1 MTSHLPTPVTAAASP
16 RARIAY
22 LGCRT
27 TRERQAQ
34 GEGLSVL
41 VQDEDGGLQ
50 PLQLLRGLVNPS
62 YLLLNRAGSRLYAV
76 HGDGHEVSAFAVDG
90 ASGRLQPLGTQ
101 STQGRNP
108 VHLALTPDESAL
120 VVVNHLGA
128 SLAWLPL
135 RDDGALSPLQALWPL
150 DGPIGPH
157 RAEQT
162 QPKPHFIAW
171 TPDGR
176 HLLVPD
182 KGCDRIHVRR
192 WTGDPALPP
201 AAGLASAAVLRE
213 GCGPRHLAHL
223 PQGPWT
229 VVLNELDSTVV
240 RFARA
245 SSSDG
250 DLCLQPLQCLST
262 LPDDFMGHSR
272 AAAIAVAADGRRLY
286 TSNRGH
292 DSIAVFDV
300 DAADGRLSRVQVQAS
315 GGRTPRAFSLSPCG
329 RWLYALHED
338 SHGISRL
345 AVDPHDGRL
354 GPAQPVL
361 ATGSP
366 TCLVFAP
373 GLVGSTGGGPRDQPV
388 AASGLKVG

>member
-1 MTSHLPTPVTAAASP
+1 MTSPLPVPVPGLPSP
-16 RARIAY
+16 RTRIAY

-41 VQDEDGGLQ
+41 AQDADGGLQ

-90 ASGRLQPLGTQ
+90 ASGRLQPLGTR

-108 VHLALTPDESAL
+108 VHLALTPDETAL

-135 RDDGALSPLQALWPL
+135 RDDGALAPLQALWPL

-157 RAEQT
+157 RSEQT

-192 WTGDPALPP
+192 WRGDPTCLADAAVEP
-201 AAGLASAAVLRE
+201 AALLRE

-223 PQGPWT
+223 PHGPWT
-229 VVLNELDSTVV
+229 VVLNELDSTLV
-240 RFARA
+240 RFARVPTA
-245 SSSDG
+245 DG
-250 DLCLQPLQCLST
+250 GLRLQPLQCLST

-292 DSIAVFDV
+292 DSISVFDV
-300 DAADGRLSRVQVQAS
+300 GVADGGLRRVQVQAS

-329 RWLYALHED
+329 RWLYALNED

-373 GLVGSTGGGPRDQPV
+373 AP
-388 AASGLKVG
+388 

>member
-1 MTSHLPTPVTAAASP
+1 MTSPLPVPVPGRPSP
-16 RARIAY
+16 RTRIAY

-41 VQDEDGGLQ
+41 AQDADGGLQ

-90 ASGRLQPLGTQ
+90 ASGRLRPLGTR

-108 VHLALTPDESAL
+108 VHLALTPDETAL

-135 RDDGALSPLQALWPL
+135 RDDGALAPLQALWPL

-157 RAEQT
+157 RSEQT

-192 WTGDPALPP
+192 WRGDPTCLADAAVEP
-201 AAGLASAAVLRE
+201 AALLRE
-213 GCGPRHLAHL
+213 GSGPRHLAHL
-223 PQGPWT
+223 PHGPWT
-229 VVLNELDSTVV
+229 VVLNELDSTLV
-240 RFARA
+240 RFARVPTA
-245 SSSDG
+245 DG
-250 DLCLQPLQCLST
+250 GLRLQPLQCLST

-292 DSIAVFDV
+292 DSISVFDV
-300 DAADGRLSRVQVQAS
+300 EVTDGGLRRVQVQAS

-373 GLVGSTGGGPRDQPV
+373 AP
-388 AASGLKVG
+388 